1 MRRCLFGKTVSK
13 FLVAALTLTMIM
25 TVIEP
30 VGSYA
35 AEEEEEK
42 KAEAEVVVEAKE
54 APAEEGKAEEPEK
67 KEEAKEEKEPE
78 KKETKKKAASTKK
91 LNSIDDLTFTLTAKV
106 ATSDLYKRKDG
117 VLKAEFEVAWSDSD
131 AYNALIDSG
140 WTLTYTLKDVASG
153 KDLGYAEGKKYT
165 VTSSQNEGYSLV
177 VKAET
182 AGETTKTFKDTTTSF
197 KFPSKTKKVTA
208 KCPSTSRT
216 VTLKWTKVSGAAG
229 YYIYRNTKKV
239 KPSKPYK
246 KISKG
251 SKVKFEDKKMA
262 EFELELANINYEIKK
277 LDFEIADYEKRNAI
291 AEFELID
298 SGLTE
303 EDFKEL
309 TNNLLDKNLSDEE
322 YEEIMDRLNSLPRD
336 DEDKITIEDDEDFV
350 AYMII
355 VMGFYGLMIRDLRKQ
370 KLKLLETEIQIR
382 EDMLESL
389 KGES

>member
-1 MRRCLFGKTVSK
+1 MF
-13 FLVAALTLTMIM
+13 
-25 TVIEP
+25 
-30 VGSYA
+30 
-35 AEEEEEK
+35 
-42 KAEAEVVVEAKE
+42 
-54 APAEEGKAEEPEK
+54 
-67 KEEAKEEKEPE
+67 
-78 KKETKKKAASTKK
+78 
-91 LNSIDDLTFTLTAKV
+91 N
-106 ATSDLYKRKDG
+106 
-117 VLKAEFEVAWSDSD
+117 
-131 AYNALIDSG
+131 
-140 WTLTYTLKDVASG
+140 
-153 KDLGYAEGKKYT
+153 
-165 VTSSQNEGYSLV
+165 
-177 VKAET
+177 
-182 AGETTKTFKDTTTSF
+182 
-197 KFPSKTKKVTA
+197 
-208 KCPSTSRT
+208 
-216 VTLKWTKVSGAAG
+216 
-229 YYIYRNTKKV
+229 
-239 KPSKPYK
+239 
-246 KISKG
+246 IS
-251 SKVKFEDKKMA
+251 KFEDKKMA